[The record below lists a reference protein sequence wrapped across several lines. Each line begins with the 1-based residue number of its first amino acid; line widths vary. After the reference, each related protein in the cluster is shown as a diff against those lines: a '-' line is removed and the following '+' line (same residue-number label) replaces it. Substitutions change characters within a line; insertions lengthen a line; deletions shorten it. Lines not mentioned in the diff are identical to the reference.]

1 MQNTLLLQSIG
12 SLVLAVKVETL
23 CNNESKLNFFYDLE
37 DNLITKIRKLAT
49 NVYRAKD
56 VMYND
61 NVLDLLKKYMD
72 YKCPICVAK
81 TQNSISDNKKLLG
94 DPARENYVF
103 KVTDIKYFN
112 GAGFIVVFSGSII
125 DMPGLPKTPLAY
137 GITVDDNFEV
147 YGLS

>member
-1 MQNTLLLQSIG
+1 
-12 SLVLAVKVETL
+12 
-23 CNNESKLNFFYDLE
+23 
-37 DNLITKIRKLAT
+37 
-49 NVYRAKD
+49 
-56 VMYND
+56 MYND